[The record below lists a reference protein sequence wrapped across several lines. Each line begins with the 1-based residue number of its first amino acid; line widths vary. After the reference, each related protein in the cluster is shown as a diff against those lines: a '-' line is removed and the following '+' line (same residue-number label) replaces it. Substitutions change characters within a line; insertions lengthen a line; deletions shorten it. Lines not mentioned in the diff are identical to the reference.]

1 MMRVEDLINKLSGL
15 DPEKE
20 VVFYNLN
27 DYDLESREL
36 ETILDFDGDNSEYRN
51 GHIEITIKK
60 IEYEFDE
67 GN

>member
-1 MMRVEDLINKLSGL
+1 MVVKDLINRLSGL

-36 ETILDFDGDNSEYRN
+36 ETILDCDE
-51 GHIEITIKK
+51 HIEITIKE
-60 IEYEFDE
+60 IEHES
-67 GN
+67 